1 MALDRYRQALWE
13 RYNQKAVRR
22 GVKLILLFVLFI
34 GTTLSIIVPSH
45 ISIELNILYIIVLV
59 FILLELLETK
69 IHTISSLLSSST
81 TIFPTTSDG
90 YRNLNGQD
98 MDDLETE
105 SAYMLNY
112 GGGSDSTETAIRTAK
127 KNNLDTYLLLKYPD
141 TDHIINEEQVHS
153 VSNAIMGF
161 YRNHNDWDQL
171 HIRFYK
177 NQASIN
183 GLKFGDAVL
192 ELGWYTFAD
201 YDHRPSPM
209 AGHLNPTIMLERES
223 MYEFAILNRWYM
235 DVFQALWSNATTLE
249 ELLEGE
255 DTPIELEKW
264 EERMNRGNRDV
275 QEWVE
280 TVSSNHPEEI
290 HELFPNYGL
299 FKEIAEYS
307 EKTLD

>member
-1 MALDRYRQALWE
+1 MGLDRYRQALWE
-13 RYNQKAVRR
+13 RYNQKSVRR
-22 GVKLILLFVLFI
+22 GAKLVLLFILFI
-34 GTTLSIIVPSH
+34 GTTVSIIAPSY
-45 ISIELNILYIIVLV
+45 IPIEMNILYIVILT

-69 IHTISSLLSSST
+69 MHSISKALNTST
-81 TIFPTTSDG
+81 SIFPTTSDG
-90 YRNLNGQD
+90 YRNLAGRELSN
-98 MDDLETE
+98 LETD

-127 KNNLDTYLLLKYPD
+127 ENELDTYLLLKYPD
-141 TDHIINEEQVHS
+141 TEYIINEEQVHS
-153 VSNAIMGF
+153 VSNAIISF
-161 YRNHNDWDQL
+161 YRNHSDWDQL
-171 HIRFYK
+171 NIRFYK

-209 AGHLNPTIMLERES
+209 AGHLNPAIMIKRDS
-223 MYEFAILNRWYM
+223 MYEFAILNQWYM
-235 DVFQALWSNATTLE
+235 DVFQAIWSNATTLE

-255 DTPIELEKW
+255 DTPSELERW
-264 EERMNRGNRDV
+264 EKRMSRKNEGV

-280 TVSSNHPEEI
+280 TVSSDHPEEVE
-290 HELFPNYGL
+290 ELFPNYGL

-307 EKTLD
+307 ESTLD